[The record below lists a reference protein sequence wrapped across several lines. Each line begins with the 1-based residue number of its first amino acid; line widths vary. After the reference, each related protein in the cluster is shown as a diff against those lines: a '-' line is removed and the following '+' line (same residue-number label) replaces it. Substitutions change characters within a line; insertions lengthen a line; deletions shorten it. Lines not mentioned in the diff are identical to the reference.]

1 MYSFVFKKG
10 RRGKKKDEKEGETKE
25 KRGEGKNRKKR
36 KGEGKKKMGRNKD
49 RGGGKE
55 EGNKGKAEEEKR
67 RGRKEE
73 KRSIRKESS
82 VFKLC
87 RAARTPVSPAR
98 LHVFPPSKQLP
109 GLQNRPVPPEFSR
122 SQSFRPHHFL
132 FFAKLQR
139 VQI

>member
-1 MYSFVFKKG
+1 MG
-10 RRGKKKDEKEGETKE
+10 
-25 KRGEGKNRKKR
+25 RKK
-36 KGEGKKKMGRNKD
+36 ET
-49 RGGGKE
+49 GGGKE
-55 EGNKGKAEEEKR
+55 EGKKGKAEEKKR

-82 VFKLC
+82 VFELC
-87 RAARTPVSPAR
+87 RAVRTPVSPAR
-98 LHVFPPSKQLP
+98 LHVFPPPKQLS
-109 GLQNRPVPPEFSR
+109 GLQNQPVPPEFSR

>member
-1 MYSFVFKKG
+1 MG
-10 RRGKKKDEKEGETKE
+10 
-25 KRGEGKNRKKR
+25 RKK
-36 KGEGKKKMGRNKD
+36 ET
-49 RGGGKE
+49 GGGKE
-55 EGNKGKAEEEKR
+55 EGKKGKAEEKKR

-82 VFKLC
+82 VFELC
-87 RAARTPVSPAR
+87 GAARTPVSPAR
-98 LHVFPPSKQLP
+98 LHVFPPPKQLS
-109 GLQNRPVPPEFSR
+109 GLQNQPVPPEFSR